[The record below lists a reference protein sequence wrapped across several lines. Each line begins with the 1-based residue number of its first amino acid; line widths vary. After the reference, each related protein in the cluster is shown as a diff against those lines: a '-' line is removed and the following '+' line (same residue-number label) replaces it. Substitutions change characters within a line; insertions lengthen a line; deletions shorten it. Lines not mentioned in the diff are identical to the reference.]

1 MDSTGSAQVPDS
13 PVNDQPT
20 RSLEERVA
28 RLEQSVKKLESTVGD
43 LTSALS
49 RHERVT
55 PPPAATPPPARGTQ
69 TKLPPPKFQ
78 GSPNLGAEKTQA
90 LGRRVGSQFH
100 SETLAGLKN
109 KSAGFWLSRL
119 GIGLLLLGVA
129 FLFKYAV
136 DEGWLTPPIRVVS
149 GLALGLALL
158 IIGVRLE
165 GKRRWFAPV
174 MLGGASATFYITGF
188 AAFQLFDLVS
198 YPVALGF
205 MVWVTS
211 YTFWAAIHSDAPVL
225 AIIGAIGGLGTPLL
239 LYTDSGSVAGLV
251 MYTCLVLVG
260 TSAIYL
266 HRGWLGLLWT
276 TVFGGWSVLGVG
288 LYPVV
293 TDAGTITR
301 TDQWALQLGGVVA
314 LLVFWAVP
322 VAREALAAKNPGA
335 WHTPSRAT
343 FARMMGV
350 SEDRI
355 PARSVQILALS
366 MPLVTFFFAR
376 ESWPYDDGLASGV
389 AAALAALLVTVWW
402 RLGESRIDVLIR
414 SMHAVAA
421 ALLVAI
427 GLQYAFQNH
436 TLLVTWAVEVLV
448 LHFAARRLNERPL
461 ASTAHVFFVVVM
473 GWLATRLLATTDAT
487 VILSVRALTNAT
499 VIVMAAA
506 ASYQLS
512 SEQGKRW
519 YRLAAVFGSV
529 GWCWS
534 ELGALPDGMR
544 YVLVAWSAIGCLLL
558 LLARRFADLYY
569 LRSSHV
575 LFGVTGSWLASRL
588 IGGEPSGL
596 AVLNLRAG
604 LHLGVL
610 VGALVGA
617 TVLRDREDSLVYR
630 LIAHLLFLAW
640 IWQELSGLQ
649 GGHGW
654 VTIAWGLYALVLLLV
669 GLRRDMSVLRK
680 AALATFLAV
689 VVKLFLVDLSQLE
702 PIWRILLFLGFGGL
716 FLVLSYYFSTLW
728 RGRSE
733 QDEEGRPRAR

>member
-1 MDSTGSAQVPDS
+1 MPDS
-13 PVNDQPT
+13 PENDRPT
-20 RSLEERVA
+20 RSLEERVDG
-28 RLEQSVKKLESTVGD
+28 LEQLVEKLESTVGD
-43 LTSALS
+43 LVCAAS

-55 PPPAATPPPARGTQ
+55 PAPAATPPPARETQ
-69 TKLPPPKFQ
+69 TKLPPPNFQ
-78 GSPNLGAEKTQA
+78 GSPDLGAEKTQV
-90 LGRRVGSQFH
+90 LGRRVGSRFL
-100 SETLAGLKN
+100 SETLALLKN

-136 DEGWLTPPIRVVS
+136 DEGWLTPLIRVVL
-149 GLALGLALL
+149 GLVLGLALL
-158 IIGVRLE
+158 IIGVRVK
-165 GKRRWFAPV
+165 GKRSWFAAV

-205 MVWVTS
+205 MVGVTS

-225 AIIGAIGGLGTPLL
+225 AIIGAIGGLGTPFL

-266 HRGWLGLLWT
+266 HRGWLRLLWT
-276 TVFGGWSVLGVG
+276 TVVGGWSVLAIG
-288 LYPVV
+288 LYAVV

-301 TDQWALQLGGVVA
+301 TDQWALQIGGAVA
-314 LLVFWAVP
+314 LLAFWAVP
-322 VAREALAAKNPGA
+322 VAREVLAANNPGA

-355 PARSVQILALS
+355 PARSIQILALS

-376 ESWPYDDGLASGV
+376 ASWPYGDALASGV
-389 AAALAALLVTVWW
+389 AAALAALLVTIWW

-427 GLQYAFQNH
+427 GLQYAFEHH

-448 LHFAARRLNERPL
+448 LHLAARRLNERPL
-461 ASTAHVFFVVVM
+461 ALTAHVFFVVVM
-473 GWLATRLLATTDAT
+473 GWLATRLLVPTDAT
-487 VILSVRALTNAT
+487 VILSTRALTNAT
-499 VIVMAAA
+499 VIVMVAA

-512 SEQGKRW
+512 SEEGKRW

-534 ELGALPDGMR
+534 ELSALPDGAR
-544 YVLVAWSAIGCLLL
+544 YVLVAWSAIGC
-558 LLARRFADLYY
+558 
-569 LRSSHV
+569 
-575 LFGVTGSWLASRL
+575 
-588 IGGEPSGL
+588 
-596 AVLNLRAG
+596 
-604 LHLGVL
+604 
-610 VGALVGA
+610 
-617 TVLRDREDSLVYR
+617 
-630 LIAHLLFLAW
+630 
-640 IWQELSGLQ
+640 
-649 GGHGW
+649 
-654 VTIAWGLYALVLLLV
+654 
-669 GLRRDMSVLRK
+669 
-680 AALATFLAV
+680 
-689 VVKLFLVDLSQLE
+689 
-702 PIWRILLFLGFGGL
+702 
-716 FLVLSYYFSTLW
+716 
-728 RGRSE
+728 
-733 QDEEGRPRAR
+733 